1 MCIFTKP
8 RNVAL
13 PCLSGSLLGNA
24 LLRLFVCAVVAI
36 NSIIVVI
43 VVAVSDIQPI
53 GSQQESTINNFSF
66 IRRPI
71 PLVLW
76 CAEQGKYN
84 GNRKL

>member
-53 GSQQESTINNFSF
+53 GSQQESTTFSF

-84 GNRKL
+84 GNRKV